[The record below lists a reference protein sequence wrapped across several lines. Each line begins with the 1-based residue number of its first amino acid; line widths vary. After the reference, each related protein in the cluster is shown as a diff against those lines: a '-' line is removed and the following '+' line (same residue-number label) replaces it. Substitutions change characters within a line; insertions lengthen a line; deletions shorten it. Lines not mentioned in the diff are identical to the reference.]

1 MLPLAIHR
9 ISDTKA
15 ILTIV
20 CPIKI
25 IDDNTNKSL
34 LHYYGKYEKNVHF
47 SKTNDLGNIQQN
59 KNRTFQDVFPPKFLN
74 VKILFLLRNK
84 RLNFKIFF

>member
-1 MLPLAIHR
+1 MWYYMLLLAIHR

-34 LHYYGKYEKNVHF
+34 LHYYGKYEKKCSF
-47 SKTNDLGNIQQN
+47 
-59 KNRTFQDVFPPKFLN
+59 FQDKQSG
-74 VKILFLLRNK
+74 KHTTK
-84 RLNFKIFF
+84 

>member
-1 MLPLAIHR
+1 MLLLAIHR

-34 LHYYGKYEKNVHF
+34 LHYYGKYEKMFIFPRQMIWETYNKIKTEHF
-47 SKTNDLGNIQQN
+47 RMFSLQS
-59 KNRTFQDVFPPKFLN
+59 F
-74 VKILFLLRNK
+74 
-84 RLNFKIFF
+84 